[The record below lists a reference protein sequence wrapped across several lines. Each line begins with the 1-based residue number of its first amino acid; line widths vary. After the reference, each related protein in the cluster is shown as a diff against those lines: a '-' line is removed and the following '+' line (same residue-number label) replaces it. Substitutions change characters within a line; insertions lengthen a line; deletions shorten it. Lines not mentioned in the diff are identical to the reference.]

1 FDFGSGTS
9 PSAILSYEQLQLRET
24 LNAVT
29 GGKVPPEQH
38 GPSPDWQ
45 QDVLPAHVQQ
55 QLLDIVLPHLASLG
69 VDVNPQHFLQSLN
82 LPSTHARRPHPSLL
96 NALFLHACALSP
108 PDHYLHPHQHRFLR
122 SAVQAIAYSL
132 EFADRLI
139 DTLRAQCLVAL
150 WYIRAGRTLEAYN
163 MISTAARFAVAC
175 ELNRI
180 VSPIFKP
187 SPPSSEVGMDSNPS
201 SPLHGIGIGI
211 PRLAAIAA
219 TPATISGE
227 PIALDGEGKIDA
239 YRPITTGNFTHPRSI
254 SLGFG
259 TGILPAWSF
268 VCVPSP
274 PQGPDALSASF
285 NPSPRRPI
293 SQSKPNPVLDPPKN
307 TREVGERILLFW
319 RIFDLDRFWS
329 VVCGLQPSLSEDEI
343 TTVWPR
349 PLEDYEMGNV
359 NDAEYASVRTLG
371 IKQPTSTMAR
381 PDSLNALLSKSITL
395 FERSSRLGASLSAV
409 QTPTEA
415 FWIAFRLMEDS
426 IIQLSATTPPYMQRV
441 VFRSRRDSSL
451 AAATASGGGSRSQAG
466 SGSHRPSPAGSVHG
480 DSPVT
485 PQGSSSSSFSFSQLG
500 VLHQIPTPP
509 YATATTGFTFPHPH
523 VAGKASSSVAGPTDI
538 MIDNTLVLVHILLHC
553 ASIQLYNIFAKDNPT
568 CYQKALASAHTGAR
582 IIAEVSEVIQDPNEY
597 NLMLGPCLTL
607 IADVL
612 IREGNRGLSGGG
624 GGMMIESIEPEL
636 EAVLFALRMIGAGSP
651 LVRRQAAL
659 VVAARDALFGSM
671 EGQDPQGFQLQP
683 PPQIQQQQQQQQ
695 QQLENTALELDSVL
709 STTMMLPFGMGSV

>member
-1 FDFGSGTS
+1 MDSAATTRRASTEQQCAFVYSCLSDSSWSLAILTPPHSTMAPVRRTRTSTVTDVYPPTPPSAGDEDSDEYNPSSAEIEGRAGNKTKENSHWTVSFPSDPNTTQRTRVGSIMSTATPLQRGFACRSCRKRKLKCSGEKPVCEQCVKQNRAADCEYDDGRNRTRTQLLQEKIHRLEARIHELESSAGASSRATIAESAYPQAPNPLIHGSQGQSFEMSAPQDHRASNDNAFDFGSGTS

-259 TGILPAWSF
+259 TGILPAWS
-268 VCVPSP
+268 
-274 PQGPDALSASF
+274 
-285 NPSPRRPI
+285 
-293 SQSKPNPVLDPPKN
+293 
-307 TREVGERILLFW
+307 T
-319 RIFDLDRFWS
+319 
-329 VVCGLQPSLSEDEI
+329 
-343 TTVWPR
+343 
-349 PLEDYEMGNV
+349 
-359 NDAEYASVRTLG
+359 
-371 IKQPTSTMAR
+371 
-381 PDSLNALLSKSITL
+381 
-395 FERSSRLGASLSAV
+395 
-409 QTPTEA
+409 
-415 FWIAFRLMEDS
+415 
-426 IIQLSATTPPYMQRV
+426 
-441 VFRSRRDSSL
+441 
-451 AAATASGGGSRSQAG
+451 
-466 SGSHRPSPAGSVHG
+466 
-480 DSPVT
+480 
-485 PQGSSSSSFSFSQLG
+485 
-500 VLHQIPTPP
+500 
-509 YATATTGFTFPHPH
+509 
-523 VAGKASSSVAGPTDI
+523 
-538 MIDNTLVLVHILLHC
+538 
-553 ASIQLYNIFAKDNPT
+553 
-568 CYQKALASAHTGAR
+568 
-582 IIAEVSEVIQDPNEY
+582 
-597 NLMLGPCLTL
+597 
-607 IADVL
+607 
-612 IREGNRGLSGGG
+612 
-624 GGMMIESIEPEL
+624 
-636 EAVLFALRMIGAGSP
+636 
-651 LVRRQAAL
+651 
-659 VVAARDALFGSM
+659 
-671 EGQDPQGFQLQP
+671 
-683 PPQIQQQQQQQQ
+683 
-695 QQLENTALELDSVL
+695 
-709 STTMMLPFGMGSV
+709 